1 MNPILTKGC
10 HIKSQRPFGRT
21 AQRGRHRRPAT
32 DPARG
37 VVEPGR
43 VCESPYDGVAPE
55 AIFVESDLDRIFEV
69 IEQLA
74 RSAQ

>member
-1 MNPILTKGC
+1 M
-10 HIKSQRPFGRT
+10 
-21 AQRGRHRRPAT
+21 
-32 DPARG
+32 
-37 VVEPGR
+37 
-43 VCESPYDGVAPE
+43 CESPYDGVAPE